1 MQEGPAYDMQELG
14 AQLTAIQR
22 VANGYA
28 RGALEHVAGAWIPAA
43 SESHLELVY
52 RELRPV

>member
-22 VANGYA
+22 VSNGYA

-52 RELRPV
+52 RGLRPV